1 MRGLTHYI
9 SGLAAA
15 TFFKPLV
22 AAVAHG
28 NLAILI
34 PAVYAYLPDF
44 LDFKVWKFFEKWD
57 FHVDPAPHEP
67 GLNRA
72 PRRVKVA
79 QLDGEERYRFQ
90 RIEGRVSQVSDR
102 PGRLEFTLTDDTG
115 SIRVVAL
122 ERDRDDLLEATGG
135 VAEGDTVGVS
145 GYLDYV
151 DGEPVFVAADAPH
164 PMYVAERVAAAIDY
178 AYEHGEAR
186 VKVENIR
193 LIGDTYRRY
202 LIDLDGDSQT
212 VRVVMGPLIA
222 LGGMPLD
229 ERPAPAHRLVAEA
242 RTRHRFVKKYPKP
255 TVIGGFSGT
264 SIGFRRE
271 GDVVEE
277 VFLPW
282 HREWSHSFTM
292 GAFLAA
298 LLYLAATALGSSLAA
313 PLALASMLGYWAHIV
328 EDQLGYM
335 GSNLFYPFT
344 RKRTPGLRLGESGS
358 PVLNFSTAL
367 LMTGFIFANLNYA
380 LPRPPVALPYPQLL
394 AAVSAPSA
402 ALYGYVVAKWLRE
415 RRAEEEAMIEEKAV
429 EEALEEE
436 NEEIGAA

>member
-1 MRGLTHYI
+1 MRGLTHYL

-22 AAVAHG
+22 AAVSQG

-57 FHVDPAPHEP
+57 FHVDPAPQEP
-67 GLNRA
+67 GLNRS
-72 PRRVKVA
+72 PRTVKVSDLA
-79 QLDGEERYRFQ
+79 PEERYRFY
-90 RIEGRVSQVSDR
+90 RLEGRASSVEDT
-102 PGRLEFTLTDDTG
+102 GEELGFTLSDETG
-115 SIRVVAL
+115 SIRVLAIR
-122 ERDRDDLLEATGG
+122 EDREAFLEATGG
-135 VAEGDTVGVS
+135 IGEGDEVAVS
-145 GYLDYV
+145 GYLDYLQ
-151 DGEPVFVAADAPH
+151 GEPVFIVADAPH
-164 PMYVAERVAAAIDY
+164 PMYIAERVAAAIDY

-193 LIGDTYRRY
+193 MIGDTYRRF
-202 LIDLDGDSQT
+202 LIDLDGDNQV
-212 VRVVMGPLIA
+212 VRVVMGPPIA
-222 LGGMPLD
+222 LGGMPL
-229 ERPAPAHRLVAEA
+229 ETRLIPEHRRYAEV
-242 RTRHRFVKKYPKP
+242 RTKHRFVKKYPKP
-255 TVIGGFSGT
+255 TMIGGFSGT

-271 GDVVEE
+271 GDLVEE

-282 HREWSHSFTM
+282 HREWSHSFTV

-344 RKRTPGLRLGESGS
+344 KKRTPGLRLGESGS
-358 PVLNFSTAL
+358 PLLNFSTAL
-367 LMTGFIFANLNYA
+367 LMTGFMLANLNYA
-380 LPRPPVALPYPQLL
+380 LPRPPIPVPYPQLL

-402 ALYGYVVAKWLRE
+402 AMYGYAVARWLKE
-415 RRAEEEAMIEEKAV
+415 RRSESEEEAEEKAV

-436 NEEIGAA
+436 EEEIGGA